1 VVTSVMPTYGR
12 IDIAFERGDGPY
24 LFATDGRRYLDFASG
39 IATNSLG
46 HAHPHLVKAISD
58 QAAKLM
64 HVSNLYRIP
73 EQERLADRLVATS
86 FADTVFFCNSGA
98 EALEGSTKVAR
109 RHHFHN
115 GEPHRTRIICCTH
128 SFHGRTLGMLSA
140 TDKEAYREGFGP
152 RVQGFSHVAFG
163 NLNEMRAA
171 IGDDAAAILVEPV
184 QGEGG
189 VNAASLDYLRAL
201 REIADEFG
209 LLLIFDE
216 VQCGAGR
223 SGRLW
228 AHEWAG
234 IAPDILAAAKGLG
247 GGFPVGA
254 VMASEKAA
262 SGMKPGLHGS
272 TFGGNPLA
280 MAAAN
285 AVLDVL
291 LEPGFL
297 DRVDRISRQFWS
309 RLDQLARRHSTVVQ
323 EVRGAGLLL
332 GLKCVVPNGDFQTRL
347 REDHGL
353 LTVGAAENVLRL
365 LPPLII
371 DESHVDEAVS
381 AIDEACAA
389 AARHAA

>member
-1 VVTSVMPTYGR
+1 MVTSVMPTYGR
-12 IDIAFERGDGPY
+12 IDIAFERGEGPY
-24 LFATDGRRYLDFASG
+24 LFATDGRRYLDFAAG

-46 HAHPHLVKAISD
+46 HAHPHLVKAICE
-58 QAAKLM
+58 QAARVM

-73 EQERLADRLVATS
+73 EQERLADRLVASS
-86 FADTVFFCNSGA
+86 FADTVFFCNSGV

-109 RHHFHN
+109 RYHFHN
-115 GEPHRTRIICCTH
+115 GQPHRTRIICCTH

-152 RVQGFSHVAFG
+152 RVEGFSHVAFG

-171 IGDDAAAILVEPV
+171 VGDDAAAILVEPI

-189 VNAASLDYLRAL
+189 ANAASNDYLRAL

-223 SGRLW
+223 TGKMW
-228 AHEWAG
+228 AHEWADM
-234 IAPDILAAAKGLG
+234 APDILATAKGLG

-254 VMASEKAA
+254 VLANEKAA
-262 SGMKPGLHGS
+262 SGMKPGLHGT

-291 LEPGFL
+291 LAPGFL
-297 DRVDRISRQFWS
+297 DGVDRIAKLLRQK
-309 RLDQLARRHSTVVQ
+309 LEAVVRRHPAVVE

-332 GLKCVVPNGDFQTRL
+332 GLKCVVPNGDLQTAL
-347 REDHGL
+347 REGQSML
-353 LTVGAAENVLRL
+353 SVGAADNVLRL

-371 DESHVDEAVS
+371 TESHVDEAIK
-381 AIDEACAA
+381 AIDAACAGLARNA
-389 AARHAA
+389 A